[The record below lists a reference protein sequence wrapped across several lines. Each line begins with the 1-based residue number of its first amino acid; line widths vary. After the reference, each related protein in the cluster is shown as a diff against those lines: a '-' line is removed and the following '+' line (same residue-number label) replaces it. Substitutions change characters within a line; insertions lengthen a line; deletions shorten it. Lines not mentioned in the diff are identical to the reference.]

1 MGWGIKANV
10 VSGFLQN
17 GLPGALDA
25 HSANSTQ
32 QKSIALAR
40 ESQERQI
47 EWEREKATHAHQWEM
62 EDLRKAGL
70 NPILAANSGATAGS
84 ISPLSSDLS
93 QTVNSA
99 NSIRD
104 NSNKAIANDI
114 QAESVRNQLKAISA
128 QAELSQ
134 AKAMQTYAEN
144 KWIDPR
150 EKAHLEQT
158 FKTISNIK
166 ANTAET
172 QARIDNIKKDAELKQ
187 AQIWESHHRNRLTDA
202 QSDKI
207 EKGEKITTFT
217 GTRRYNPNKRWN
229 KTTHQWEVY

>member
-1 MGWGIKANV
+1 MGIFSAISAGTIGAAASLLGANKAA
-10 VSGFLQN
+10 S
-17 GLPGALDA
+17 
-25 HSANSTQ
+25 SAKQVN
-32 QKSIALAR
+32 
-40 ESQERQI
+40 ERQI
-47 EWEREKATHAHQWEM
+47 EWEKERATHAHQWEM

-70 NPILAANSGATAGS
+70 NPILAANNGASTGGISAVQPDTSGYTSAGQAIATAMQ
-84 ISPLSSDLS
+84 L
-93 QTVNSA
+93 QNE
-99 NSIRD
+99 
-104 NSNKAIANDI
+104 NKRVEN
-114 QAESVRNQLKAISA
+114 ETKATSA

-134 AKAMQTYAEN
+134 AKTMQTYAEN

-172 QARIDNIKKDAELKQ
+172 EARIDNIKKDAELKQ

>member
-1 MGWGIKANV
+1 MGIFSAISAGTIGAAASLLGANKAA
-10 VSGFLQN
+10 S
-17 GLPGALDA
+17 
-25 HSANSTQ
+25 SAKQVN
-32 QKSIALAR
+32 
-40 ESQERQI
+40 ERQI
-47 EWEREKATHAHQWEM
+47 EWEKERATHAHQWEM

-70 NPILAANSGATAGS
+70 NPILAANNGASTGGISAVQPDTSGYTSAGQAIATAMQ
-84 ISPLSSDLS
+84 L
-93 QTVNSA
+93 QNE
-99 NSIRD
+99 
-104 NSNKAIANDI
+104 NKHVEN
-114 QAESVRNQLKAISA
+114 ETKATSA

-172 QARIDNIKKDAELKQ
+172 EARIDNIKKDIELKQ